1 MIHRAEVRQF
11 FTIVDGTPINDA
23 ELSLE
28 ALGLLV
34 RMLSLNEEWEFSV
47 EGLISRFGIGRK
59 TLLRCIKELKARGYL
74 EIYQVKNKGG
84 KFSFREWHVFEVS
97 RSPKN
102 GITENGITKNGNTEN
117 GNTKNRITENRNTEN
132 GRLTN
137 INITNINKTNIK
149 ETNNNIVPKN
159 NKKAYGEF
167 GNVMLTEEEFTKLE
181 ERLGPEDRDGLIEE
195 LSCYLCNHPKKYKD
209 HYATLLSWAR
219 KRSQEK
225 GRRRKPE
232 ALIDPF
238 AELMKK
244 EGFT

>member
-1 MIHRAEVRQF
+1 MIHRADNRQF
-11 FTIVDGTPINDA
+11 YTIVSGDPVDNK

-149 ETNNNIVPKN
+149 VTNNKY
-159 NKKAYGEF
+159 ARGEF
-167 GNVMLTEEEFTKLE
+167 QNVMLTEEEFTKLA
-181 ERLGPEDRDGLIEE
+181 ERLGTEERDGLIEE

-209 HYATLLSWAR
+209 HYATILSWAR
-219 KRSQEK
+219 KRSRETG
-225 GRRRKPE
+225 GRKKAEPI
-232 ALIDPF
+232 ALNPF
-238 AELMKK
+238 DELLKK